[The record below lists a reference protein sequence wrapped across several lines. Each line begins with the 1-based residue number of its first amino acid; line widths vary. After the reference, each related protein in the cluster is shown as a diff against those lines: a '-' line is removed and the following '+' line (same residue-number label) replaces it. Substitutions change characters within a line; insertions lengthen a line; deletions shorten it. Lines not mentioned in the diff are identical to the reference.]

1 MVWWSPLSEGKKLWG
16 FLLELGACCGSR
28 ALSIRSLSFSKFL
41 LAVSLNS
48 SDKGG
53 GRTGRPYPS
62 RTVRRLADL
71 ASLMSPRCA
80 HLSSMSSSKY
90 SSSLSPL
97 FVNMGKAWFSIWPW
111 EVGAGSTDSGV
122 RATLMASPTVTKST
136 RMRKTKT
143 KWLATTW

>member
-53 GRTGRPYPS
+53 GRTGRPYTS
-62 RTVRRLADL
+62 RTVMRLDL
-71 ASLMSPRCA
+71 ASLISPRCA
-80 HLSSMSSSKY
+80 HLSAMSSSMY
-90 SSSLSPL
+90 TSSLSPL
-97 FVNMGKAWFSIWPW
+97 LVNIGKAWFSIWSW
-111 EVGAGSTDSGV
+111 GVRAGSTDSGV
-122 RATLMASPTVTKST
+122 RATLIASPTVTKST